1 MWNIMTIKGIIL
13 VVMFVMTFVCSMIP
27 VIFVKRIQH
36 THDSGQRSKYQTWLS
51 LMSCSA
57 GGVFMGTCI
66 MDLFPDV
73 QQQIE
78 VLLDQSSV
86 TSSFP
91 VAEFIVLFGFLL
103 VLTMEQ
109 IVLDYKETSLLRRPA
124 EAEALL
130 GEPNERRRNLQQ
142 QHSLSG
148 ITDQPDLTASIRS
161 ETGSLTGSVRG
172 YGTAA
177 DSCDP
182 QDGHGHSHLFDHSI
196 HQDIASHSSLRSL
209 LLLFALSLHSI
220 FEGMAVGLQDTI
232 DDVVA
237 LFLVVI
243 FHKGIIA
250 FSLGLN
256 MVQSKLSVAQ
266 VDGKTIKA
274 QIWDTAGQERYRAI
288 TSAYYRGAVGAL
300 LVYDIAKLLTYT
312 NVERWLKELRD
323 HADQNIVI
331 MLVGNK
337 SDLRHLR
344 SVPTEEAKAF
354 AEKEGLSFIETSAL
368 DSTNVETAFHNIL
381 T

>member
-1 MWNIMTIKGIIL
+1 MWDIVNIKGIIL
-13 VVMFVMTFVCSMIP
+13 VVMFFMTFVCCLIP
-27 VIFVKRIQH
+27 VSFVKHIRE
-36 THDSGQRSKYQTWLS
+36 THDSGRRSKYQVWLS

-73 QQQIE
+73 QEQLDL
-78 VLLDQSSV
+78 LLDQSYS
-86 TSSFP
+86 TNSFP

-109 IVLDYKETSLLRRPA
+109 IVLDYKEASLLSRPP

-130 GEPNERRRNLQQ
+130 SEPEERRRTLQQ

-148 ITDQPDLTASIRS
+148 ISDQPDLTASMRS
-161 ETGSLTGSVRG
+161 ETGSLRG

-177 DSCDP
+177 DNCDP
-182 QDGHGHSHLFDHSI
+182 DDGHHHSHVFDHSI
-196 HQDIASHSSLRSL
+196 HHDIASHSSLRSL

-220 FEGMAVGLQDTI
+220 FEGLAVGLQETI

-256 MVQSKLSVAQ
+256 MVQSKLSMSQMLLGIMFFCV
-266 VDGKTIKA
+266 
-274 QIWDTAGQERYRAI
+274 TAPLGVGIGMGIMELQASFTTAAI
-288 TSAYYRGAVGAL
+288 SGILQGIACGTFLYVTFFEVLPHEMNNGENRL
-300 LVYDIAKLLTYT
+300 LKLLFIILGFSAVCGVLYLDPDAQ
-312 NVERWLKELRD
+312 RPRCY
-323 HADQNIVI
+323 QQ
-331 MLVGNK
+331 
-337 SDLRHLR
+337 
-344 SVPTEEAKAF
+344 PTPV
-354 AEKEGLSFIETSAL
+354 
-368 DSTNVETAFHNIL
+368 NP
-381 T
+381 

>member
-78 VLLDQSSV
+78 VLLDQSTV

-91 VAEFIVLFGFLL
+91 VAEFIVIFGFLL

-161 ETGSLTGSVRG
+161 ETGSLTGSTRG

-182 QDGHGHSHLFDHSI
+182 LDGHGHSHLFDHSI
-196 HQDIASHSSLRSL
+196 HQDIASHSSLRSM

-220 FEGMAVGLQDTI
+220 FEGLAVGLQDTI

-256 MVQSKLSVAQ
+256 MVQSKLTVAQ
-266 VDGKTIKA
+266 MLLGIMFFCVTAPFGVGVGMGIMELQSFTTTILSGTLQGIA
-274 QIWDTAGQERYRAI
+274 CGTFLYVTFFEVLPHEMNNGENR
-288 TSAYYRGAVGAL
+288 L
-300 LVYDIAKLLTYT
+300 LKLLFIILGFSAVCGVLYLDPDTQRPRCYQQP
-312 NVERWLKELRD
+312 D
-323 HADQNIVI
+323 P
-331 MLVGNK
+331 
-337 SDLRHLR
+337 
-344 SVPTEEAKAF
+344 VPQ
-354 AEKEGLSFIETSAL
+354 S
-368 DSTNVETAFHNIL
+368 
-381 T
+381 